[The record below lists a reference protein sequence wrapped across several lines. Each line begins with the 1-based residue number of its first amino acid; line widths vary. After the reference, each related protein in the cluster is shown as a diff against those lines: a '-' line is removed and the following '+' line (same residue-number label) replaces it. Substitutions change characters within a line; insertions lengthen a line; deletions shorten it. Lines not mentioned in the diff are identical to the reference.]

1 MPDKVPAWYATITP
15 DDVPQR
21 FRGLVELVGLDGA
34 IKVLHHLA
42 GAEYYFPK
50 MEGAA
55 GFMEARNRYLRE
67 RYRKHNARQLAQ
79 EAGLTINELRLIV
92 RDHEDQADL
101 FPAPPA
107 PAGASK

>member
-1 MPDKVPAWYATITP
+1 MPDKVPAWYATIAP
-15 DDVPQR
+15 EDFPPR

-34 IKVLHHLA
+34 IKVLAHLA

-55 GFMEARNRYLRE
+55 GFMGARNRYLRE
-67 RYRKHNARQLAQ
+67 RYRKHNARQLAR

-92 RDHEDQADL
+92 RDHEDQLDL
-101 FPAPPA
+101 LPA
-107 PAGASK
+107 PATPAP